1 MNAVASRIS
10 LPSHVSRDD
19 LLSCASVALV
29 EVARRF
35 DPTAGATFATYALPR
50 LQGAVLD
57 ELRSGDWASRSV
69 RAAARRTDAATDA
82 LTISLGRPPTREEL
96 AASLGVARSDLDS
109 LQIDVHRAVMVSID
123 AETGTESGSLDLPD
137 TGDSPERALLR
148 TERARHLH
156 EAIAALPD
164 RLDEVVE
171 RNFFGDESLTDIA
184 DSLGVTL
191 SRVSQMRARALTLLH
206 AAMSEVWD
214 GTAVA
219 ADGGVRARNQQ
230 RAYVDRVA
238 ARRHR
243 PRRARGAS
251 PQQSPCPRCALRAS
265 AGLARRPQRPAG
277 RPTRLR
283 EVGRKSSAG
292 SGQVPHRPSRN
303 QVSNTPQHG
312 CSGDHQQAPIPR
324 RNIMGLSINQNIA
337 AMNAYRNLSVTD
349 GQMSK
354 SLEKLSSGFRINRAA
369 DDAAGLAI
377 SEGLR
382 SQIGGLKVAVRN
394 TQDGVSVVQTAEGA
408 LNETHR
414 DPAAHA

>member
-1 MNAVASRIS
+1 VSERRPSDVDALVTTHLPLAQFAVNAVASRIS

-35 DPTAGATFATYALPR
+35 DPTAGASFATYALPR

-82 LTISLGRPPTREEL
+82 LTISLGRPPTKEEL
-96 AASLGVARSDLDS
+96 ATSLGVARSDLDS

-123 AETGTESGSLDLPD
+123 AETGTEGGGSLDLPD

-148 TERARHLH
+148 SERVRHLH
-156 EAIAALPD
+156 DAIRALPD

-214 GTAVA
+214 GTAVP

-238 ARRHR
+238 ARQLAGRMPVSAAAAAAPLPPFPVPQPR
-243 PRRARGAS
+243 PR
-251 PQQSPCPRCALRAS
+251 PRH
-265 AGLARRPQRPAG
+265 GWQMP
-277 RPTRLR
+277 
-283 EVGRKSSAG
+283 ERK
-292 SGQVPHRPSRN
+292 
-303 QVSNTPQHG
+303 
-312 CSGDHQQAPIPR
+312 
-324 RNIMGLSINQNIA
+324 A
-337 AMNAYRNLSVTD
+337 AA
-349 GQMSK
+349 
-354 SLEKLSSGFRINRAA
+354 
-369 DDAAGLAI
+369 
-377 SEGLR
+377 
-382 SQIGGLKVAVRN
+382 
-394 TQDGVSVVQTAEGA
+394 QTA
-408 LNETHR
+408 
-414 DPAAHA
+414 